1 MGPRIRTA
9 FAFLLAIFPAIARG
23 ADFESQRDFPFALGN
38 FWQYRQTGGALSTE
52 SLASVEVVGGQETF
66 LSVVSGGARSGDT
79 ENLSNGPEGLR
90 IRRLYEV
97 GAGGGTLVF
106 SPPVVVAPAQASI
119 GAVSTGTGAVSAVL
133 TGLGSYSLGYQSKV
147 TVAARENREVPLGSF
162 DAVKVVSEITIA
174 GFVPGVGA
182 VSVPIRDTHWYAQG
196 MGPVEFSSLE
206 SKLIATNV
214 PEATS
219 VALDLGA
226 VGAMAFFARCTKR
239 RSGVRL

>member
-1 MGPRIRTA
+1 MILVA
-9 FAFLLAIFPAIARG
+9 VVPAIARG
-23 ADFESQRDFPFALGN
+23 ADFESQRDFPFALGH
-38 FWQYRQTGGALSTE
+38 FWQYRQTGGAVSTE
-52 SLASVEVVGGQETF
+52 TLASVEHVGGQETL
-66 LSVVSGGARSGDT
+66 LSVVSGGARSGDWQ
-79 ENLSNGPEGLR
+79 NLSNGPEGLR
-90 IRRLYEV
+90 IHRVYEV

-119 GAVSTGTGAVSAVL
+119 GAVSTGTGAVSAAL
-133 TGLGSYSLGYQSKV
+133 TGLGSYSFGYQSKV
-147 TVAARENREVPLGSF
+147 TVAARERREVPLGSY

-196 MGPVEFSSLE
+196 VGAVEFGSLQ
-206 SKLIATNV
+206 SKLIATNA

-226 VGAMAFFARCTKR
+226 LGALACFVRRTKR